1 MPTKHLDSKVVL
13 DVASGSVVSIRLFNV
28 LVQRALEKKFDC
40 HRILH
45 HFAPYLPRQSWVAL
59 RAIDCI
65 TNTIV
70 TLELSK

>member
-13 DVASGSVVSIRLFNV
+13 DVASGSVVPIRLLNV
-28 LVQRALEKKFDC
+28 LVQLALEKNLR
-40 HRILH
+40 RILH
-45 HFAPYLPRQSWVAL
+45 HFASYLPRRWVAV
-59 RAIDCI
+59 RALDCI